1 MTVQTLGSSIQA
13 QNSNWNIWT
22 NITWPQQESQVM
34 GAGVLGLGLATN
46 TSSGSVWSYGS
57 GLCDPSNPNFG
68 VVQLQYY
75 RLAEWGWADVPLQR
89 PFENNVTLC
98 ASTNSANYLTTFNST
113 SFGPQSTYF
122 AFGQINS
129 TEDIFMQNLVGA
141 NSTASVTISTQEV
154 GLGLSPDLFRKFV
167 NLVSIA
173 SEGTLSCP
181 GSDLGLPC
189 IIPFGCDQLP
199 ASMFFSFC
207 VDDCSATGKNIT
219 VPLATFASPVND
231 YCELWVNEREYLW
244 NGVEI
249 LGSQVIIGNLFHQ
262 SFAAQFNTLTG
273 AYYLTPSAA
282 VSDTEFMGYFGQLF
296 QTAQNNGNNPFVVR
310 SVQLTQYTTTF

>member
-1 MTVQTLGSSIQA
+1 MTGANSSCTGYPYYADPYFDYSSSSTGSLVVVANSTAANIEMGVDPSDDDDEQGVIYGYSFPTNMTVQTLGSSYIQA

-34 GAGVLGLGLATN
+34 GAGVLGLGLASN
-46 TSSGSVWSYGS
+46 SSSGSVWSYGS

-75 RLAEWGWADVPLQR
+75 KLAEWDWANVPLQR

-129 TEDIFMQNLVGA
+129 TEDIFMQNLLGA

-219 VPLATFASPVND
+219 VPLATFASPV
-231 YCELWVNEREYLW
+231 
-244 NGVEI
+244 
-249 LGSQVIIGNLFHQ
+249 
-262 SFAAQFNTLTG
+262 
-273 AYYLTPSAA
+273 
-282 VSDTEFMGYFGQLF
+282 
-296 QTAQNNGNNPFVVR
+296 
-310 SVQLTQYTTTF
+310 